1 MTETTAQAMTPDAL
15 RDVIRRLAERED
27 ADFPI
32 LSVYLDVRGEAASG
46 GNPTQPASLTVL
58 RDRLRQIEE
67 TYTPHEPDHE
77 SVVTDIERIGT
88 FVDQEREPA
97 TQGLAIFASTALG
110 LWEVV
115 EAGAPFTDSV
125 SSGPTADLFQLA
137 RLLDEHE
144 TAVVA
149 LLEADGGRLF
159 VTRTGGLEEIDES
172 VDRGQGPRRRRPG
185 GWSQARYQR
194 RADKEITDFLKDMT
208 TAIEE
213 LVNAEETRRL
223 VIVGDEILV
232 PQLAEGLSPATL
244 NRVEEVAQVPSRT
257 NLDEIDDVVQPI
269 LQRFEAD
276 EGATVADQ
284 ILGLVRGGGLAVT
297 GIRQTRR
304 MLELGAVDTLAV
316 VGLPGEPPE
325 RTEGQDVRALQD
337 REEIQAEEAAPGV
350 DLDDRNELVRLAA
363 LTSATVQVV
372 DEHQGLERA
381 GGVGA
386 LLRYRPG

>member
-1 MTETTAQAMTPDAL
+1 MTPDAL

-32 LSVYLDVRGEAASG
+32 LSVYLDVRGETASG

-67 TYTPHEPDHE
+67 TYTPHDPDHE
-77 SVVTDIERIGT
+77 SVAADIERIQA
-88 FVDQEREPA
+88 FVDQERDPA

-115 EAGAPFTDSV
+115 EAGVPFTDSV
-125 SSGPTADLFQLA
+125 SAGPIADLFQLA

-159 VTRTGGLEEIDES
+159 VTRTGGLEEVDASI
-172 VDRGQGPRRRRPG
+172 DRGQGPRRRRPG
-185 GWSQARYQR
+185 GWSQSRYQR

-208 TAIEE
+208 AAIEE
-213 LVNAEETRRL
+213 LVTAEETRRL

-232 PQLAEGLSPATL
+232 PQLAEGLSATTMQ
-244 NRVEEVAQVPSRT
+244 RVEEVAQVPSRT
-257 NLDEIDDVVQPI
+257 SPDEVDEVVRPI
-269 LQRFEAD
+269 LERFEAE
-276 EGATVADQ
+276 EGGTIADQ

-297 GIRQTRR
+297 GTRETRR
-304 MLELGAVDTLAV
+304 MLEAGAVDTLAV

-325 RTEGQDVRALQD
+325 RTAGQDVRALQD
-337 REEIQAEEAAPGV
+337 REEVAAEDAAPGV

-372 DEHQGLERA
+372 EAHPGWSGRA
-381 GGVGA
+381 ASVLCFGIALADVSPGG
-386 LLRYRPG
+386 R